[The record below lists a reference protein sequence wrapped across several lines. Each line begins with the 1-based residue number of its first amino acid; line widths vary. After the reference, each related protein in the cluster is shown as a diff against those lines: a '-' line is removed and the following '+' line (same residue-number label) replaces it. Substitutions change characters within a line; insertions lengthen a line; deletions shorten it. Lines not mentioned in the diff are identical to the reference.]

1 MPEWPAYLDHP
12 VITPQKLVKA
22 LARRYYSS
30 HNDLDLP
37 GTAIVTP
44 VYPLFKQLVRLFKG
58 KPLKAWSWKH
68 PSFFGFGKGI
78 ERVGVIVC
86 CPMGAPN
93 VAITLEELASFGV
106 HTVFFLGLAGGI
118 SAKSKVGELILPP
131 FGYVGE
137 GTSRYYGNHSL
148 AFASK
153 SLWNKTKAGLL
164 EDGVEDICASPVWTT
179 DALYRETGGMIKKLL
194 GLGVRAIDMET
205 SAVFSV
211 AEAVSVRSVVLL
223 WVSDILTQ
231 AFWEPHFHEARL
243 KWAIA
248 SQMKAFRVWFSHQIF
263 QTLSDGSRDRN

>member
-1 MPEWPAYLDHP
+1 MPEGPTDLDHP
-12 VITPQKLVKA
+12 VITPQKLVKT
-22 LARRYYSS
+22 LARRYESS

-68 PSFFGFGKGI
+68 PSFFGFGKGM

-93 VAITLEELASFGV
+93 VAITLEELAAFGV

-118 SAKSKVGELILPP
+118 STKSKIGELILPP

-137 GTSRYYGNHSL
+137 GTSRYYGNTSL

-153 SLWNKTKAGLL
+153 RLWNKVKAGLVG
-164 EDGVEDICASPVWTT
+164 EGVEDICTSPVWTT
-179 DALYRETGGMIKKLL
+179 DALYRETGEMIKKLL
-194 GLGVRAIDMET
+194 GLGVGAIDMET

-211 AEAVSVRSVVLL
+211 AEAVSVRSVVFL

-231 AFWEPHFHEARL
+231 VGWEPHFHEARL

-248 SQMKAFRVWFSHQIF
+248 SHMKAFQGWLSHLII
-263 QTLSDGSRDRN
+263 